1 MEKIPKGSPEYFLIE
16 KEYKSLVTN
25 ITREKDFKPFIGGL
39 PVTLERKDVFT
50 ILSKNIASLWE
61 PVISS
66 RLEKSL

>member
-39 PVTLERKDVFT
+39 PVTLERKDIFYYF
-50 ILSKNIASLWE
+50 IKR
-61 PVISS
+61 PF
-66 RLEKSL
+66 R

>member
-39 PVTLERKDVFT
+39 PVTLERKDIF
-50 ILSKNIASLWE
+50 NI
-61 PVISS
+61 
-66 RLEKSL
+66 